1 MGGVSC
7 HVMDLYNYSIK
18 KEDHLY
24 IFEDYFCLNQDY
36 PKAGE
41 ATLSEL
47 VFEFIGHGT
56 NWKVKGCGVR
66 LLEDEEKSGR
76 DEDEDDEAGDG
87 DSNEVEEDIKDDVDK
102 TQEGEE
108 SRRDDDD
115 AETRSKPVSM
125 VYMRMESPYTIIL
138 SVHSVV
144 VLSACT
150 LPSSL
155 RFKACILLSKEDS
168 LEKEELLMGGV
179 SCHVMDLYNYSI
191 KKEDHLYIFEDYFCL
206 NQDYPKAGEATLS
219 ELVFEFI
226 GHGTNWKVKGCGV
239 RLLEDEEKSGR
250 DEDEDDEAGDGDS
263 NEVEEDIKDDV
274 DKTQEGEESRR
285 DDDDA
290 ETRSKPVSMVYM
302 RMESPYTIIL
312 SVHSVVVL

>member
-144 VLSACT
+144 VL
-150 LPSSL
+150 
-155 RFKACILLSKEDS
+155 
-168 LEKEELLMGGV
+168 
-179 SCHVMDLYNYSI
+179 
-191 KKEDHLYIFEDYFCL
+191 
-206 NQDYPKAGEATLS
+206 
-219 ELVFEFI
+219 
-226 GHGTNWKVKGCGV
+226 
-239 RLLEDEEKSGR
+239 
-250 DEDEDDEAGDGDS
+250 
-263 NEVEEDIKDDV
+263 
-274 DKTQEGEESRR
+274 
-285 DDDDA
+285 
-290 ETRSKPVSMVYM
+290 
-302 RMESPYTIIL
+302 
-312 SVHSVVVL
+312 